1 MPLELEI
8 DLAEHMADNCVESCV
23 IFDKITKFEALKAE
37 HVELQ
42 GQCEI
47 LLDFYNTEGKSL
59 ASADTCLGKISNL
72 VEQSKTDLANR
83 WGEIEALRRKL
94 TPQKFQ
100 LFSVIIHEGSLTC
113 GHYYCYI
120 RKGAKWYKCNDTR
133 VTEEVNEE
141 FILNHAAGDGCSSSN
156 GYLLLY
162 MKDELLDIKQLSAR
176 MKNYSMIE
184 PSQLR

>member
-120 RKGAKWYKCNDTR
+120 KKGKEWFLCNDENVRGGKT
-133 VTEEVNEE
+133 
-141 FILNHAAGDGCSSSN
+141 
-156 GYLLLY
+156 
-162 MKDELLDIKQLSAR
+162 DETV
-176 MKNYSMIE
+176 
-184 PSQLR
+184 